1 MVPDNSIVLMG
12 CGDVGPIHEPM
23 NHYAT
28 LARPTLATAD
38 LRFGQ
43 CERLY
48 SERPPTQLHSG
59 YALKHG
65 RLKPHMASIFRECGL
80 DVVSLAGNHA
90 MDFGAETLLDTI
102 DTLRDLGIQV
112 VGAGRNIEEAR
123 KPVIIERKGVKV
135 AFLAY
140 CSVLNEGFA
149 AGPNSPGAAPMRAYT
164 YYRTIDY
171 QPGTPPVVVTVS

>member
-48 SERPPTQLHSG
+48 SERPP
-59 YALKHG
+59 
-65 RLKPHMASIFRECGL
+65 PPNCIP
-80 DVVSLAGNHA
+80 
-90 MDFGAETLLDTI
+90 DTRSSTA
-102 DTLRDLGIQV
+102 D
-112 VGAGRNIEEAR
+112 
-123 KPVIIERKGVKV
+123 
-135 AFLAY
+135 
-140 CSVLNEGFA
+140 
-149 AGPNSPGAAPMRAYT
+149 
-164 YYRTIDY
+164 
-171 QPGTPPVVVTVS
+171 